1 MKPYKHQLELSTQG
15 FAILK
20 EHGLVYL
27 NMEERTGKTLIAI
40 LIAETSP
47 LVIKV
52 LVVTK
57 KKALEGWEETLNAFT
72 HLCAYTIINYHSI
85 DKIKGEYDLIILD
98 EAHNYISAFPKRK
111 AIWDKVIKFTRN
123 KPIIYMSATSSAQ
136 GRHLLFNQLALS
148 SWSPWVNYKNGY
160 YWHKEYGV
168 ENMIYLYGRYIEK
181 YDKVDND
188 RVWNECKHLFIIKTR
203 KELGFD
209 QEPGDVLHYI
219 ELDKTTR
226 EVYNELQK
234 YKIIE
239 MKAGMLIA
247 DSSMKLRTALH
258 SIEGGTV
265 ILKDELTEK
274 PRYIVLTNREKVDY
288 ILNTWGDTK
297 DVVIMFQYKAEKIKL
312 EDIFE
317 NALILQATSYAE
329 GIDLSKYKHLII
341 YSQDFSTAR
350 HTQRRARQAN
360 MERTDEIKVNFLLV
374 KKAMSEQVYDTVSI
388 NKINFVDTT
397 YTREDIE

>member
-1 MKPYKHQLELSTQG
+1 MKPWDFQLQLSTQG
-15 FAILK
+15 FKILK
-20 EHGLVYL
+20 EYGLVYL
-27 NMEERTGKTLIAI
+27 NMEERTGKTLTAI
-40 LIAETSP
+40 LIAEESP
-47 LVIKV
+47 LVSRV

-57 KKALEGWEETLNAFT
+57 KKALEGWEDTLKRCF
-72 HLCAYTIINYHSI
+72 HLCAYTVINYHSI
-85 DKIKGEYDLIILD
+85 DKVKIKDFDLIILD

-111 AIWDKVIKFTRN
+111 AIWDKVIKYTKG

-148 SWSPWVNYKNGY
+148 SWSPWANHKNGY
-160 YWHKEYGV
+160 HWHREYGIPD
-168 ENMIYLYGRYIEK
+168 EIYLYGRYIEK
-181 YDKVDND
+181 YDKVDNE
-188 RVWNECKHLFIIKTR
+188 RVWDECKHLFIIKTR

-209 QEPGDVLHYI
+209 KEPGDVLHYI
-219 ELDKTTR
+219 ELDKTTK

-234 YKIIE
+234 DKIIE
-239 MKAGMLIA
+239 MRAGMLIA

-265 ILKDELTEK
+265 ILKDEITEK

-288 ILNTWGDTK
+288 ILSTWGDTK
-297 DVVIMFQYKAEKIKL
+297 DMVIMFQYKAEKIKL
-312 EDIFE
+312 GDIFK

-360 MERTDEIKVNFLLV
+360 KERTEEIDVHFLLV
-374 KKAMSEQVYDTVSI
+374 KKAMSEQVYDTVSV
-388 NKINFVDTT
+388 NKINFVDST
-397 YTREDIE
+397 YIREEI